1 MCGLLA
7 AFLEVRELI
16 LIEEEKTMVNI
27 TKLSDKHFLNALPRF
42 MLSTTLGGSDY
53 SFSPFWR

>member
-27 TKLSDKHFLNALPRF
+27 TKLSDKHF
-42 MLSTTLGGSDY
+42 
-53 SFSPFWR
+53 